1 MKNAVRTR
9 NGVKLHVDWTV
20 CDGRGLCVE
29 LLPELLDR
37 DEWGYPVPLAPKDSA
52 VAPELL
58 DAASDAVAM
67 CPKRALKLLPR

>member
-1 MKNAVRTR
+1 MKT
-9 NGVKLHVDWTV
+9 GLKLHIDWTA

-37 DEWGYPVPLAPKDSA
+37 DEWGYPVALTAKGSA
-52 VAPELL
+52 VTPELL